1 MRSVRAILF
10 LGFGLLQA
18 QQARVISGVNSV
30 ENGVFV
36 NYQTLLEPAATGGA
50 VPRLSGGVI
59 TARQAIH
66 RYVQVGESAF
76 GYDLAVVPVN
86 GGRDVQIRI
95 GPLTLTPEE
104 VSQFSSKALRM
115 APLNKYPNVTTVRS
129 GSTIEVEI
137 LRNAATGQRVFDLL
151 TLTVEATRVA
161 AEWGMR
167 LVAPVATAGKLT
179 AKFPATL
186 TGDLVTV
193 RVPQLGL
200 LTIGVHGLR
209 GRGYQRVGEVDGK
222 VMRVQ
227 WSGIDIEVVSAE
239 NIVPGGGKWT
249 LYGRVTSNSG
259 GAELQVGTTDL

>member
-1 MRSVRAILF
+1 MRSARTVLF
-10 LGFGLLQA
+10 LVMGLLRA
-18 QQARVISGVNSV
+18 QQMPLMDGVNSV

-36 NYQTLLEPAATGGA
+36 NYRTLLEPAAAGGA

-66 RYVQVGESAF
+66 RYVEVGELAF
-76 GYDLAVVPVN
+76 GYDLSVRPVQS
-86 GGRDVQIRI
+86 GREVEIRI

-104 VSQFSSKALRM
+104 MARFSQKSLRM
-115 APLNKYPNVTTVRS
+115 APLARYPNVTTVRS

-137 LRNAATGQRVFDLL
+137 LRHAGTGQRVFDLL
-151 TLTVEATRVA
+151 TLTVEPTRLA
-161 AEWGMR
+161 SNWGLR

-179 AKFPATL
+179 AKLPVTL

-193 RVPQLGL
+193 RVPGMGVLAV
-200 LTIGVHGLR
+200 GVHALR

-227 WSGIDIEVVSAE
+227 WAGTEIGLTSAE
-239 NIVPGGGKWT
+239 SIVPGGGKWT
-249 LYGRVTSNSG
+249 LYGRLTSKDG
-259 GAELQVGTTDL
+259 GRELQVGTSDL